1 MRNFKRTLLALA
13 CGVAISGPT
22 AAYNFNESLDGSW
35 TDSSAIGTNKGVL
48 IDYVPSLNLVFFA
61 FFTYAADGTPVWL
74 STSFVADPGADS
86 YTGIAVA
93 TFEGGEFDA
102 AGSPAAVDMGTVDI
116 NFACNSIQMTFH
128 PAAGSGLNVASFN
141 LAPSLGLDSQNASEC
156 AVPMNSCP
164 QGTIAMGEDCKL
176 PNSIA
181 GDQYLPYGKKY
192 IVEGKVSVEA
202 GGRLTVAPG
211 VTVQGSTSSA
221 QPNFIL
227 VNPDA
232 QIFAVGTPDL
242 PITFT
247 GPEAFPGSWAGLVLA
262 GRSTCND
269 AAGIELGCAFEAD
282 SDINYGGDVLDDNS
296 GRLRYVRILWAGQL
310 VNPDEE
316 LNSLTLLGVGS
327 GTEIDHVQVDGGL
340 DDGIEFFGGSVNAT
354 HVVCSNMGD
363 DCLDF
368 DQGYTGKIQHALIYQ
383 GINTDAGDDSNG
395 IEADNDRSNND
406 KEPRTS
412 PTVSNVTLVGGPV
425 GNEAIRLR
433 RGMGGYFHNIVATDF
448 RDTCLNLDDAG
459 TFGQGTA
466 AAQGTLQINNS
477 FMGQC
482 DNGTFED
489 DGGDP
494 YAVSAWYN
502 AGTGNGQG
510 DPMLDGFLP
519 QAGSPVLTGGMSPSD
534 PFFVPTTYRGAFS
547 GPNDNWTA
555 GWTVNL
561 P

>member
-1 MRNFKRTLLALA
+1 MRNIKRTLLALA
-13 CGVAISGPT
+13 CGVAISGSA
-22 AAYNFNESLDGSW
+22 AAYNFNESIDGSW
-35 TDSSAIGTNKGVL
+35 TTAPSNNKGLLV
-48 IDYVPSLNLVFFA
+48 DYLPEVNVVFFA
-61 FFTYAADGTPVWL
+61 FFTYDNDGNPIWL
-74 STSFVADPGADS
+74 TSNFLAQDGLAS
-86 YTGIAVA
+86 YSAIPVA
-93 TFEGGEFDA
+93 TFTGGAFDS
-102 AGSPAAVDMGTVDI
+102 AGTPAAQQLGTVDME
-116 NFACNSIQMTFH
+116 FACNSIALSFT
-128 PAAGSGLNVASFN
+128 PADGSGLSAVDFDF
-141 LAPSLGLDSQNASEC
+141 APGFGMQTTAEC
-156 AVPMNSCP
+156 SVPVNSCP
-164 QGTIAMGEDCKL
+164 AGTTASGDDCML

-181 GDQYLPYGKKY
+181 SDLHLPFGKKY
-192 IVEGKVSVEA
+192 IIEGKVSVEA
-202 GGRLTVAPG
+202 GSRLSIAPG
-211 VTVQGSTSSA
+211 VTVEGSTSSA
-221 QPNFIL
+221 QPNFLL

-232 QIFAVGTPDL
+232 QIFAVGTPEQ

-247 GPEAFPGSWAGLVLA
+247 GPEAFPGSWAGVVLA

-269 AAGIELGCAFEAD
+269 AADVELGCTFEAD

-368 DQGYTGKIQHALIYQ
+368 DQGYSGKIQHALVYQ
-383 GINTDAGDDSNG
+383 GVNTDAGDDSNG

-466 AAQGTLQINNS
+466 SSQGTLQINNS
-477 FMGQC
+477 FMGEC
-482 DNGTFED
+482 DNGAFED

-494 YAVSAWYN
+494 YAVSGWYN
-502 AGTGNGQG
+502 AGAGNGTG
-510 DPMLDGFLP
+510 DPMLNGFLP